1 MSRLLAEIRRQEMHR
16 AQMALLADALA
27 GTGEKVM
34 RAPRSAAG
42 DGSRLRGIPM
52 IGGSG
57 GHVPGTRPGTDAHLD
72 QVDRRRRRR
81 SASTSA

>member
-1 MSRLLAEIRRQEMHR
+1 MHR

-27 GTGEKVM
+27 GTGEKVV

-52 IGGSG
+52 IGGAG
-57 GHVPGTRPGTDAHLD
+57 GHVPGTRPGTDGHLEAL
-72 QVDRRRRRR
+72 DRRRR
-81 SASTSA
+81 APSTVE